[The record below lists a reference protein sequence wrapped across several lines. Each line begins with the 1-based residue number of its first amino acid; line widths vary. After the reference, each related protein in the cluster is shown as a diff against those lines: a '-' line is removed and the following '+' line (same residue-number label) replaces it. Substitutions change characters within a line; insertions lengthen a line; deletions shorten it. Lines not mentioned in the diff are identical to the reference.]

1 MMVVAARLLAID
13 VVRILLSAIDGSSI
27 ILAHLEHLIKQR
39 RSLAKT
45 SVANDSFTVIA
56 KDILINETVGTDRL
70 EAANTLRL
78 TDNQLLAKKKVTF
91 DTIISFCAKV
101 NFKLSLLGEGKRY
114 RDDGIFDLWDWLKS
128 FFGSRLPKSRRGRR
142 EPLQPWIVGS
152 QSIRTV
158 IEFPFA
164 VVQVQVLVVSVLLVT
179 AVENPFFDTFSLPL
193 ALFEGCCWFTLGAD
207 IDRRLC

>member
-91 DTIISFCAKV
+91 DTISHAT
-101 NFKLSLLGEGKRY
+101 
-114 RDDGIFDLWDWLKS
+114 WLR
-128 FFGSRLPKSRRGRR
+128 GSRAVAAVDCR
-142 EPLQPWIVGS
+142 
-152 QSIRTV
+152 QSKH
-158 IEFPFA
+158 
-164 VVQVQVLVVSVLLVT
+164 SHC
-179 AVENPFFDTFSLPL
+179 N
-193 ALFEGCCWFTLGAD
+193 
-207 IDRRLC
+207 